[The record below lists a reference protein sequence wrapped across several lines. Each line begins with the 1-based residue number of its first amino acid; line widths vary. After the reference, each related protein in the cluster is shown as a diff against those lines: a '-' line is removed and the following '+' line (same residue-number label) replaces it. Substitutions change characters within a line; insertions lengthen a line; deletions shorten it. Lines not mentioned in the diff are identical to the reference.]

1 MHLCKINTEADF
13 LQFVRNA
20 DFNRKKPCKKVR
32 VFENGK
38 SYEDYS
44 ISYTLD
50 GKPILNY
57 AVSVE
62 HGFIIVKKKAR
73 KATRHIRFEEGS
85 MAEIY
90 RVDKKVPYIA
100 VNVLSEVRY
109 TDGTH
114 RYER

>member
-1 MHLCKINTEADF
+1 MHLYKINTEADF
-13 LQFVRNA
+13 LQFVSNA
-20 DFNRKKPCKKVR
+20 DTNRKKPCTKIR
-32 VFENGK
+32 IFENGK

-44 ISYTLD
+44 VSYTLT
-50 GKPILNY
+50 GKPVLNY
-57 AVSVE
+57 TVSVE
-62 HGFIIVKKKAR
+62 DGLITVSKKAR
-73 KATRHIRFEEGS
+73 KATRHIQFEIGS

-109 TDGTH
+109 SDGTH